1 MLTDIRAAHRLLGSS
16 LLFDFDARHGAN
28 PTAVT
33 WADHVRTM
41 TLTGTNTPTFGNDP
55 GFFNNRSVWKFL
67 AASTQYMDTGTLGAT
82 LIATGASGMYG
93 SMVVRASL
101 ITDLSATQLFGSY
114 RSDAGTVLMSVQRIS
129 GATASVR
136 GFLVGNNANNA
147 LDIGLTPRL
156 LEVYLDATGRR
167 YFAIDGVDVSDLATT
182 GLTATA
188 NLTRLTLG
196 ATNAGAT
203 PSNMNIARVR
213 LCSAV
218 PSLSIRTSLRQI
230 DHLVWGTAA

>member
-16 LLFDFDARHGAN
+16 LLLDFDTRHGVN
-28 PTAVT
+28 PTTVT
-33 WADHVRTM
+33 WADHIGTRVF
-41 TLTGTNTPTFGNDP
+41 TGINAPTFGNDP

-67 AASTQYMDTGTLGAT
+67 SASAQSMDTGTGGST
-82 LIATGASGMYG
+82 LIATGATGMYG

-101 ITDLSATQLFGSY
+101 ITDLSAIQLFASY
-114 RSDAGTVLMSVQRIS
+114 RQDAGTVLMSVQRAA

-136 GFLVGNNANNA
+136 GFLVGNIANNA
-147 LDIGLTPRL
+147 IDIGLTPRL
-156 LEVYLDATGRR
+156 LEVFLDATGRR
-167 YFAIDGVDVSDLATT
+167 YFAIDGVDVSDFVSS

-188 NLTRLTLG
+188 NLARVTLG
-196 ATNAGAT
+196 ATNIGLT
-203 PSNMNIARVR
+203 PSNVNVARVR

-218 PSLSIRTSLRQI
+218 PSLSVRTSLRQI